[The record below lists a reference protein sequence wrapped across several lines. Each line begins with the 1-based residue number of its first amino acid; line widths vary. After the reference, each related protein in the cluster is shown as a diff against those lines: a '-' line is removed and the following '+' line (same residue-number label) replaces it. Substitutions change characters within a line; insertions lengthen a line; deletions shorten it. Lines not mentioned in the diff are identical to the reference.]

1 MFFST
6 MLTSETIST
15 RHILE
20 AISQH
25 YTPLSE
31 ECKQD
36 LMQCSAVHYFEK
48 STFLVREG
56 EYADKFYFIASGAAR
71 AFYVK
76 DEKDITAWFSFEN
89 EFINA
94 LDSYFRNVPSP
105 HYIEILEPSIVWEI
119 SKSQA
124 KILARQHPDFDNL
137 SKKIILG
144 TLLALNDRVVSL
156 QFATAKERYESLLA
170 VRPDITNRVP
180 LNYIASFLGI
190 TVETLSRIR
199 NPKYTNPS

>member
-1 MFFST
+1 
-6 MLTSETIST
+6 MLTNEDTSLYT
-15 RHILE
+15 ILE

-36 LMQCSAVHYFEK
+36 LMRCSAIQRLEK

-76 DEKDITAWFSFEN
+76 EGKDITAWFSFEN
-89 EFINA
+89 QFINA
-94 LDSYFRNVPSP
+94 LDSYFRNIPSP
-105 HYIEILEPSIVWEI
+105 HYIELLEPSVVWEI
-119 SKSQA
+119 SKSHA
-124 KILARQHPDFDNL
+124 KILAQQHSDFDNL
-137 SKKIILG
+137 SKKIILS

-156 QFATAKERYESLLA
+156 QFATAKERYDSLLA

-180 LNYIASFLGI
+180 LNYISSFLGI
-190 TVETLSRIR
+190 TDETLSRIR
-199 NPKYTNPS
+199 NPKYNNPK